1 MILAVD
7 IGNTNITL
15 GGFVGEEIRFISRLA
30 TDPRRT
36 GDQYAVELYDV
47 MRLSGADISELEGC
61 VIASVVPSVGS
72 AVFDAVQKL
81 SGLEPVVVGPGVKTG
96 VNIKIDNP
104 AQLGADLVAG
114 AAGALGKYPMPCVIV
129 DMGTATTLSVL
140 DENGTF
146 LGGSIA
152 AGVGLTLN
160 ALTQNTALLSA
171 IPIEAP
177 ENVIGRNTVE
187 CMQSGLVLGTA
198 AMIDGLVRR
207 IENELGKKCTVVAT
221 GGRAKQIVRHCDGSF
236 ILDENLLLDG
246 LIKIYHK
253 NVSE

>member
-15 GGFVGEEIRFISRLA
+15 GGYSGGEIKFVSRLA

-36 GDQYAVELYDV
+36 SDQYAVEIYDI
-47 MRLSGADISELEGC
+47 MRLSGSDVAELSGA
-61 VIASVVPSVGS
+61 VIASVVPAVGT
-72 AVFDAVQKL
+72 ALKCAIKRLTDLDAV
-81 SGLEPVVVGPGVKTG
+81 VIGPGVKTG

-114 AAGALGKYPMPCVIV
+114 AAGVVDKYKMPCIVI

-152 AGVGLTLN
+152 AGVGLTLK
-160 ALTQNTALLSA
+160 ALTSNTALLSE

-177 ENVIGRNTVE
+177 KNVIGRNTVE
-187 CMQSGLVLGTA
+187 SMQSGLVLGTA
-198 AMIDGLVRR
+198 AMIEGLVAR
-207 IENELGKKCTVVAT
+207 IEEEMGQSCTVVAT
-221 GGRAKQIVRHCDGSF
+221 GGRAREIVSHCSKEI
-236 ILDENLLLDG
+236 ILDDNLLLDG
-246 LIKIYHK
+246 LIKIYNK
-253 NVSE
+253 NK

>member
-1 MILAVD
+1 MILAID

-15 GGFVGEEIRFISRLA
+15 GGYAEDKIQFISRLA

-36 GDQYAVELYDV
+36 ADQYAVEIYDLV
-47 MRLSGADISELEGC
+47 RLSGYSVSDTEGSIIS
-61 VIASVVPSVGS
+61 SVVPSVAS
-72 AVFDAVQKL
+72 AISNALKKL
-81 SGLEPVVVGPGVKTG
+81 TGIEPIQVGPGVKTG

-114 AAGALGKYPMPCVIV
+114 AAGALGKYPLPCIII

-140 DENGTF
+140 DENGDF
-146 LGGSIA
+146 LGGVIA

-177 ENVIGRNTVE
+177 KKAIGKNTVE
-187 CMQSGLVLGTA
+187 SMQSGLIYGTA
-198 AMIDGLVRR
+198 SMIDGMVAR
-207 IENELGKKCTVVAT
+207 IETELGKSCTVVAT
-221 GGRAKQIVRHCDGSF
+221 GGRAGQIIPYCAKKML
-236 ILDENLLLDG
+236 LDDNLLLDG
-246 LIKIYHK
+246 LIKIYLK
-253 NVSE
+253 NL

>member
-1 MILAVD
+1 MILAID

-15 GGFVGEEIRFISRLA
+15 GGYAEDKIQFISRLA
-30 TDPRRT
+30 TDTRRT
-36 GDQYAVELYDV
+36 ADQYAVELYDLV
-47 MRLSGADISELEGC
+47 RISGYAVADTEGA
-61 VIASVVPSVGS
+61 VIASVVPSVGDAIAK
-72 AVFDAVQKL
+72 AVKKL
-81 SGLEPVVVGPGVKTG
+81 TGIDPVVLGPGVKTG

-104 AQLGADLVAG
+104 AQLGADLAAG
-114 AAGALGKYPMPCVIV
+114 AAGALGKYPLPCIII

-140 DENGTF
+140 DKSGAF
-146 LGGSIA
+146 VGGVIA

-177 ENVIGRNTVE
+177 KNSIGRNTVE

-198 AMIDGLVRR
+198 AMIDGMVNR
-207 IENELGKKCTVVAT
+207 IEKELGEECFVVAT
-221 GGRAKQIVRHCDGSF
+221 GGRAGQIIPHCSKKMN
-236 ILDENLLLDG
+236 LDENLLLDG

-253 NVSE
+253 NI